1 MAKPTYG
8 AVDLNAVL
16 TAHTHEYL
24 NRKILNQNFESHPI
38 LDDLRSNKV
47 TYDGGANVVLPVLDG
62 YTPVG
67 GTVTRGST
75 ITLTHVDHITQAR
88 YAPVWYQEPVILDW
102 TDEVQA
108 GGAGA
113 MLNYVESALDA
124 GLMRLQE
131 KITTDICASSTATN
145 GVGALATY
153 IDATGSVGGINPAT
167 AGQTWWAA
175 TETNSIGS
183 FASAG
188 PDAMRAALLAVGK
201 YKMLGRPSKIYAS
214 VTAIKEYSKSG
225 LSQLYVNAPATSAK
239 GRVSDIGTGTL
250 NYEGIPLVYE
260 PHLDDL
266 EGSLNGVMFGVNFQ
280 ALKLAEL
287 PGVFRA
293 DPWVN
298 LLPGG
303 RLARGTVLKW
313 CGQLVMQARSPLFKL
328 TGITA

>member
-16 TAHTHEYL
+16 TAHTHEYI
-24 NRKILNQNFESHPI
+24 NRKVANQSFTTHPI
-38 LDDLRSNKV
+38 LDDLRKNGKK
-47 TYDGGANVVLPVLDG
+47 YDGGVNIVAPVLDG

-88 YAPVWYQEPVILDW
+88 YSPVWYQEPVILDW
-102 TDEVQA
+102 TDETQA

-131 KITTDICASSTATN
+131 KIVTDLCASTTATN
-145 GVGALATY
+145 GVGSLLDY
-153 IDATGSVGGINPAT
+153 IDSTGAIGGINPAT
-167 AGQTWWAA
+167 TGQSWWAA
-175 TETNSIGS
+175 YENSSVGS
-183 FASAG
+183 FASGGA
-188 PDAMRAALLAVGK
+188 DVMRDALLGTAK
-201 YKMLGRPSKIYAS
+201 YKMLGRPNKIYADE
-214 VTAIKEYSKSG
+214 TFIKAYMASG
-225 LSQLYVNAPATSAK
+225 LSIATVQYSASSAN
-239 GRVSDIGTGTL
+239 GRVTDIGTGTL
-250 NYEGIPLVYE
+250 NYEGIPVVYE
-260 PHLDDL
+260 PHLDTAGGIAL
-266 EGSLNGVMFGVNFQ
+266 GINFG
-280 ALKLAEL
+280 ALWLAEL

-313 CGQLVMQARSPLFKL
+313 CGQLVMQARSPNFKL
-328 TGITA
+328 DGVTA